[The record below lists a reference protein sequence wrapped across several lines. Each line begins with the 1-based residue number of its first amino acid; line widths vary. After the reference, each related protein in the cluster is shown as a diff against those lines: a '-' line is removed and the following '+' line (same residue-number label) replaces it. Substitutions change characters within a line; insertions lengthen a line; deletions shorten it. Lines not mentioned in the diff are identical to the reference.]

1 VGALWNQKGVVY
13 LQHTNT
19 QHTMKAQTNTLTEA
33 QAQDFIQA
41 EMKRRTDLVND
52 AKFREICVK
61 YVKEMGVS
69 AKEWNENKVH
79 FLMMF
84 ANEFCRKENEELRNA

>member
-1 VGALWNQKGVVY
+1 
-13 LQHTNT
+13 
-19 QHTMKAQTNTLTEA
+19 MKAQTNTLTKA

-61 YVKEMGVS
+61 HINAMGVS

-79 FLMMF
+79 FLMIF
-84 ANEFCRKENEELRNA
+84 ANEFCRKENEELKNA